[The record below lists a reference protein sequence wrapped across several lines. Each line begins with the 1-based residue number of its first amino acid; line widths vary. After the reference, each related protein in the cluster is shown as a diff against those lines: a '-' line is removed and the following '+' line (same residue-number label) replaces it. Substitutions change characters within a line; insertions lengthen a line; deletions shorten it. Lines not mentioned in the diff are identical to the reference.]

1 MIVVDTREKEISHIL
16 EYFSKQKIAY
26 THEKLAFGDFT
37 LKIEAPSVLRD
48 FYMQDI
54 CTVER
59 KANLEELSGNLCHEK
74 ERMDREFLRSR
85 GSVHLLIEKANYSY
99 LVNGKYKTQYS
110 KEAFTA
116 QLKAFEARYG
126 LHVTFLKDNAYSGQF
141 IWQTLVYSLREALIR
156 GIF

>member
-16 EYFSKQKIAY
+16 GYFDRQKIAY
-26 THEKLAFGDFT
+26 THEKLAFGDYT
-37 LKIEAPSVLRD
+37 LKIESPNTLRQ
-48 FYMQDI
+48 FYLQDI

-59 KANLEELSGNLCHEK
+59 KANLEELSGNLCREK
-74 ERMDREFLRSR
+74 ERMDREFLRAR
-85 GSVHLLIEKANYSY
+85 GTIHLLIEKADYKD
-99 LVNGKYKTQYS
+99 LINGKYNTQYS

-126 LHVTFLKDNAYSGQF
+126 LHITFLKDNSYSGQF
-141 IWQTLVYSLREALIR
+141 IWQTLVYSLRESLIQ